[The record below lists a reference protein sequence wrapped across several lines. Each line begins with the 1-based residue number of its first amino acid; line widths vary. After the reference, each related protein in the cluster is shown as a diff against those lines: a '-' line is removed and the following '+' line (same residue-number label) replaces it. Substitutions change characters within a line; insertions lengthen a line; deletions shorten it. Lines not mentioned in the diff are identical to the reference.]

1 MAIDTRAIFCQAYNN
16 VSGTITDFGQ
26 FLDYCEALARQFAID
41 SAQSID
47 ITQNALNNSRGAWYA
62 WIVAIEAIQFNT
74 RTNGSNLLV
83 KLPNITQLDFT
94 TLYTEDIQDLVLD
107 FKDKLNQI
115 GSVNLISSN
124 PDYVIINNRLADDI
138 FPPIVLPITP
148 DTLNTIDIWYA
159 NFASRCSLDDIIG
172 YVGAKVS
179 LRPDRRIQLL
189 HEGSLI
195 KAIYAH
201 LQTRKWLINPN
212 GVKYYAISSNLT
224 PADLNGLRSVATH
237 SIASA
242 SSKPL
247 PAVDNAFRVNNA
259 ATIQTFLTTTL
270 T

>member
-1 MAIDTRAIFCQAYNN
+1 MAIDTRAVFCQAYNN
-16 VSGTITDFGQ
+16 VHGVIPDYGQ
-26 FLDYCEALARQFAID
+26 FLEACTLLARQAATIP
-41 SAQSID
+41 AD

-62 WIVAIEAIQFNT
+62 WVVAIEAIKFST
-74 RTNGSNLLV
+74 RTRDSNLLV

-94 TLYTEDIQDLVLD
+94 TLYTPDIQDLVQD
-107 FKDKLNQI
+107 FKNKLQLI

-124 PDYVIINNRLADDI
+124 PDYVIINRRLANSTI
-138 FPPIVLPITP
+138 PSLAIPLSPE
-148 DTLNTIDIWYA
+148 TLNTIDVWYGS
-159 NFASRCSLDDIIG
+159 FTSRCSLDDIVA

-212 GVKYYAISSNLT
+212 GVKYYAISSNLS

-242 SSKPL
+242 NSRPL

-259 ATIQTFLTTTL
+259 TSIEAFLTTAL
-270 T
+270 A